1 MKSGIWKVKVFDGW
15 EVFLKRRGDCAWMLC
30 VLLVFDARLHFMH

>member
-15 EVFLKRRGDCAWMLC
+15 EVFLKRRGDCAWML
-30 VLLVFDARLHFMH
+30 LLVFDARLHFMH